1 VSPQIAGCLPAPAML
16 SKMAG
21 TTAAATTTGAAAT
34 RTRDQFLVAKAQQ
47 WGVKVYQ
54 NFECVEVRVIFPCN
68 GMPDTEDLETI
79 SPQGLLLTKEQLRR
93 CALATF
99 PFAQHVPICQA
110 RRYLSR
116 DAGCLVLDDKGD
128 GSAAFVQAEVVDLA
142 DGGIETAG
150 NAYLMTVMTPTL
162 PSKETWERTYHE
174 QHGLSLMRFG
184 SCASWLGKC
193 LAKWRT
199 NSRS

>member
-1 VSPQIAGCLPAPAML
+1 ML
-16 SKMAG
+16 SNMAG
-21 TTAAATTTGAAAT
+21 TTASATTTGAAGK
-34 RTRDQFLVAKAQQ
+34 RTQEQFLVAQAQQ
-47 WGVKVYQ
+47 WGVKGYQ

-68 GMPDTEDLETI
+68 GMPDTADLETI
-79 SPQGLLLTKEQLRR
+79 SPQGLLLAKEQLRR
-93 CALATF
+93 RKTCAVVTF

-162 PSKETWERTYHE
+162 PSKETR
-174 QHGLSLMRFG
+174 
-184 SCASWLGKC
+184 
-193 LAKWRT
+193 
-199 NSRS
+199 